1 MRLTGG
7 ALFEDREDAGRHLAE
22 LIKVPAGEAVVLGI
36 ARGGIPVGYP
46 IATKLK
52 ARLDV
57 VTARKLPIPWSP
69 EMGFGA
75 IAPDGSM
82 VLNEELMPRL
92 GLPRGQIDSIAERVL
107 AEVRR
112 REEVYR
118 GGKPAAAIEGRHV
131 ILTDDGLA
139 TGYTMIAAVEMAK
152 KQVAASVTVAVPVS
166 PADTAR
172 RIEPMVD
179 TLVCIHIAR
188 TYSFAVASF
197 YRDFHDMA
205 DSEVLD
211 CLEKAAGPRSS

>member
-92 GLPRGQIDSIAERVL
+92 GLPREQIDSIAERVL

>member
-7 ALFEDREDAGRHLAE
+7 ALFSDREDAGRHLAE

-179 TLVCIHIAR
+179 TLVCFHIAR

>member
-7 ALFEDREDAGRHLAE
+7 ALFSDREDAGRHLAE
-22 LIKVPAGEAVVLGI
+22 LIKVPAGAAVVLGI

-92 GLPRGQIDSIAERVL
+92 GLPREQIDSIAERVL